1 MFMGQI
7 PPAFKYKKELVEG
20 FCFPLKTEY
29 EALYAR
35 NGAI

>member
-29 EALYAR
+29 DVRYAR
-35 NGAI
+35 NGVI